1 MIIIILLFANRHL
14 GKREESEFVLK
25 EALGIYEHHCGEIS
39 LEVADTLTNLSTTY
53 KHSGLYHK
61 SK

>member
-1 MIIIILLFANRHL
+1 MPFREL
-14 GKREESEFVLK
+14 GKQEESELVLK
-25 EALGIYEHHCGEIS
+25 EALGIYEQHCGEIS
-39 LEVADTLTNLSTTY
+39 LEVADTLTNLSATY